1 MVDEKPQTFSH
12 WQNIF
17 HVSFTRCSIL
27 RAKLF
32 SFPRSGEYV
41 FLEGGGG
48 EYIMSPWSEM
58 ISQTVNQCREVPR
71 ANKISVFSALKV
83 VARKAS
89 KR

>member
-41 FLEGGGG
+41 FLEGGEGG

-71 ANKISVFSALKV
+71 ANKISV

>member
-41 FLEGGGG
+41 FLEGGEGG
-48 EYIMSPWSEM
+48 GVHYVTMVGNDFPDCKPVQGSTE
-58 ISQTVNQCREVPR
+58 SQ
-71 ANKISVFSALKV
+71 
-83 VARKAS
+83 
-89 KR
+89 

>member
-1 MVDEKPQTFSH
+1 MRNHRPFPIGKIYFMSHLLAAQFFEQNSSLFPALASMSFS
-12 WQNIF
+12 
-17 HVSFTRCSIL
+17 R
-27 RAKLF
+27 
-32 SFPRSGEYV
+32 
-41 FLEGGGG
+41 EGRGG

-71 ANKISVFSALKV
+71 ANKISV